1 MNKEAEILGRLMYW
15 NLLTDVNRAG
25 MILKNARLIDDSEF
39 RRAFLIKKEIE
50 RAEDNAN
57 RLYKQGVENGE
68 RF

>member
-1 MNKEAEILGRLMYW
+1 MNKEAEMLGRLMYW

-25 MILKNARLIDDSEF
+25 MILKNARLIDDSDF
-39 RRAFLIKKEIE
+39 RRAFLIKKELE